1 MPVIMQKP
9 LTLFHENVWLAL
21 NKGISNKQFVD
32 LNLGVQDLPENK
44 YIENR
49 ESSLSVKSK
58 RSRILIQ
65 YH

>member
-1 MPVIMQKP
+1 MQNP
-9 LTLFHENVWLAL
+9 LTLSHENVWLAL
-21 NKGISNKQFVD
+21 KKGISNTKFVN
-32 LNLGVQDLPENK
+32 LNLGVQNLPENK